1 MAHTE
6 EREFILPEGT
16 CPRCGTSVPKDAT
29 VRVVER
35 REAGEVYTVEEPI
48 LIGKETRVFEN
59 PGYRVVADV
68 LIGLNEELYLAG
80 SETPIEAGRQEI
92 VVGIRR
98 IDYNATLGGG
108 REATWQ
114 NLEGLDIGE
123 LLGENK
129 RLKAENEKLKRE
141 VNVHKRR
148 VETLG
153 LGHQREVS
161 HESTTASGE

>member
-6 EREFILPEGT
+6 EREFIVPEGT

-29 VRVVER
+29 IREVKHEAYGEER
-35 REAGEVYTVEEPI
+35 IEEVPI
-48 LIGKETRVFEN
+48 LVGKEARVFET
-59 PGYRVVADV
+59 PAYRVTADV

-80 SETPIEAGRQEI
+80 SETPIQEGKQEI

-108 REATWQ
+108 REATWH
-114 NLEGLDIGE
+114 NMESLDIGA
-123 LLGENK
+123 LLEENK
-129 RLKAENEKLKRE
+129 QLRERNETLERE
-141 VNVHKRR
+141 VDVHKRR

-153 LGHQREVS
+153 LGTPTEVANAANA
-161 HESTTASGE
+161 TQ